1 MIEQAR
7 IFKNRLLER
16 IVFGSEN
23 NKQEFIMLIT
33 VMWDGFVQDVI
44 NDNYFHKSEAEQIG
58 NRKGG

>member
-23 NKQEFIMLIT
+23 TKQELIMLIA

-44 NDNYFHKSEAEQIG
+44 NDNYFHKSEEE
-58 NRKGG
+58 